1 MRDDFQL
8 EFDLY
13 LIDVYLEQLKKTP
26 PENVKKWIDEIPP
39 RLRNSV
45 FLALALAFTASS
57 SFE

>member
-45 FLALALAFTASS
+45 FLALALAFRDQYG
-57 SFE
+57 F